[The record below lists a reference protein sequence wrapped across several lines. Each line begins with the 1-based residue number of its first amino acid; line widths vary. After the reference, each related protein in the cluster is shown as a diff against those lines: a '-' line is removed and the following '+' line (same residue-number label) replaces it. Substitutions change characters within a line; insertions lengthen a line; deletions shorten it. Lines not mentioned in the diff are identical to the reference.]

1 MSEQSQEIE
10 TLRTEL
16 ASLRAEM
23 ADLAAAQ
30 SRPYKRPLIDRLGAW
45 GGFLAL
51 LVALA
56 TGTIT
61 FWDDVVLRGER
72 QEKQQIETVRS
83 WLDELTRINT
93 QIQQAQ
99 ATGNMQHVNALVSSF
114 SPTKDRLLRS
124 ISGVYRDRPDLF
136 TDRDIFLL
144 AHETLGLGDKRSADN
159 LMDDILAR
167 GSADQLPQ
175 MQAEIYQ
182 LKARVRGL
190 IGDMHDPAEARDL
203 YRKAYDRTGELPL
216 GAREGLRVGILNEW
230 LQFET
235 TPSGDCALAFDVLDL
250 AVSEL
255 ESDIISQNVLDQYRT
270 MLAQTL
276 DMAPARCG
284 LPRG

>member
-1 MSEQSQEIE
+1 MSEQSEEIE

-72 QEKQQIETVRS
+72 QERQQVETVRG

-144 AHETLGLGDKRSADN
+144 AHETLGLGDKQSADN
-159 LMDDILAR
+159 LMNDILDR
-167 GSADQLPQ
+167 DSSDQHPQ
-175 MQAEIYQ
+175 MLAEVKQ

-190 IGDMHDPAEARDL
+190 VGDMHDPSAARQL
-203 YRKAYDRTGELPL
+203 YREAYDLTAQLPL
-216 GAREGLRVGILNEW
+216 GAREGLRVALLNEW

-235 TPSGDCALAFDVLDL
+235 TPSGDCDTAFEVLDL
-250 AVSEL
+250 AVSEI
-255 ESDIISQNVLDQYRT
+255 ESDILSQNVLDQYRMT
-270 MLAQTL
+270 IAQTL